1 MLKKLKVFFQS
12 KTTRALS
19 KEQGLDDYLY
29 WQACISFRKFCL
41 DVTYLPPE
49 LYILFSDIL
58 QGAIH
63 EDSIFPYFLSHARKV
78 FPHLE
83 CLEELKLVSDLTNPP
98 NWYPEARSMNRKIV
112 FHAGPTNSG
121 KTYNAL
127 KRFMSAKSGVY
138 CGPLAARVAQH
149 KNRLALEASWA
160 TWRPVGASQ
169 GGEWWPFAGTEA

>member
-1 MLKKLKVFFQS
+1 MLPNRDDINLGKELAGDINRTELLKKLKVFFQS

-63 EDSIFPYFLSHARKV
+63 EDSIFPYFLSDQEIN
-78 FPHLE
+78 L
-83 CLEELKLVSDLTNPP
+83 N
-98 NWYPEARSMNRKIV
+98 
-112 FHAGPTNSG
+112 
-121 KTYNAL
+121 
-127 KRFMSAKSGVY
+127 
-138 CGPLAARVAQH
+138 
-149 KNRLALEASWA
+149 
-160 TWRPVGASQ
+160 
-169 GGEWWPFAGTEA
+169 